1 MLKRFLMVAAG
12 AAMLMAPVGVALAQD
27 AQAAYDK
34 RVALMKQIGANFGG
48 KVNRVAQ
55 GQAEFGPDTV
65 AAAEALVALGKE
77 LPGAF
82 PAGSNVT
89 GSSAKPEIWSNRA
102 DFDTKVANFQEKAAA
117 LLVAVKTGDKAQIT
131 PASQAMGGACGAC
144 HTPYR
149 TPK

>member
-1 MLKRFLMVAAG
+1 MLKRVLMVAAG
-12 AAMLMAPVGVALAQD
+12 AAMLMAPVGVAVAQD

-55 GQAEFGPDTV
+55 GQADFGPDTV
-65 AAAEALVALGKE
+65 AAAEALVALGKDM
-77 LPGAF
+77 AAVF
-82 PAGSNVT
+82 PVGSNVA
-89 GSSAKPEIWSNRA
+89 GSSSKPEIWTNKA
-102 DFDTKVANFQEKAAA
+102 DFDAKVANYQEKAAA

-149 TPK
+149 APK

>member
-1 MLKRFLMVAAG
+1 MLKRVLMVAAG
-12 AAMLMAPVGVALAQD
+12 AAMLMAPVGVAVAQD

-34 RVALMKQIGANFGG
+34 RVALMKQVGANFGG

-55 GQAEFGPDTV
+55 GQADFGPDTV
-65 AAAEALVALGKE
+65 AAAEALVALGKDM
-77 LPGAF
+77 AAVF

-89 GSSAKPEIWSNRA
+89 GSSAKAEIWTNKA
-102 DFDTKVANFQEKAAA
+102 DFDAKVANYQEKAAA

-149 TPK
+149 APK